1 MSIADEL
8 QKLQQLRQSG
18 AISDDE
24 FAAAKAKLL
33 SGSPEVQPAISE
45 PIRLS
50 PEAQEQETRQ
60 WALALHLSVLAG
72 YAVPLAGLIVPIL
85 IWQLKKADLPGLDVH
100 GKNAVN
106 WIISH
111 IIYAIVSVILC
122 FACGIG
128 IPLLVALGIV
138 ALIFPIIAGIK
149 ANEGEVW
156 KYPMAMP
163 FLT

>member
-1 MSIADEL
+1 MNCRSCSSSVNPARLAMTNSPRPKPNSSADRRRFSPL
-8 QKLQQLRQSG
+8 FRNQSG
-18 AISDDE
+18 QVP
-24 FAAAKAKLL
+24 K
-33 SGSPEVQPAISE
+33 
-45 PIRLS
+45 
-50 PEAQEQETRQ
+50 AQEQETRQ

-156 KYPMAMP
+156 KYPMAIS
-163 FLT
+163 FLK